1 MKTYQLYLLSI
12 FGGLLLALGWFPY
25 GFAPLLFV
33 GFVPLLIIEQ
43 VISDHFYKYKY
54 FILLSCT
61 YLSFL
66 IWNVI
71 TTWWVTKASLGGGI
85 MAITA
90 NTLLMTIV
98 FLMYHKT
105 KSRIGKKWGGLIF
118 ICYWMAFEFFHLRW
132 DLSWPWLTLGNGF
145 ADHPRW
151 IQWYEFTGVFG
162 GSLWV
167 LSSNVLIAKLLGDK
181 FVGRAYTKTNVIWIL
196 SLLMI
201 PILLSYVIYNCKGKF
216 EGETKVVI
224 VQPNIDPYN
233 EKFNSSFDNQLR
245 KMLKLAG
252 VKTDSTTDYLIF
264 PETAIQDNLW
274 EGKLNESP
282 SIRTLREFLKPFP
295 KLKIVIGANS
305 SRAFLKGETPTIT
318 ARHFGDDTTSFYD
331 DYNTGLQIDNTDSI
345 QVYHKSRLV
354 PGVEKM
360 PFPFI
365 FKYLE
370 KYAISLGGTAGS
382 YGTQEDRTAFVSK
395 DKKMKTGAVICYE
408 SIYGE
413 FVTGYVNNGAQFIS
427 IITNDG
433 WWGDTP
439 GYKQHLK
446 FGTLRAIETRR
457 WIARSANTG
466 ISCFIN
472 PLGEIE
478 QATDYWKPAVISGKI
493 KLIDE
498 QTIYM
503 RLGDY
508 IARAAILLSALFLLY
523 SWLIRFKV
531 IKTSNKYI

>member
-1 MKTYQLYLLSI
+1 
-12 FGGLLLALGWFPY
+12 
-25 GFAPLLFV
+25 
-33 GFVPLLIIEQ
+33 
-43 VISDHFYKYKY
+43 
-54 FILLSCT
+54 
-61 YLSFL
+61 
-66 IWNVI
+66 
-71 TTWWVTKASLGGGI
+71 
-85 MAITA
+85 
-90 NTLLMTIV
+90 
-98 FLMYHKT
+98 
-105 KSRIGKKWGGLIF
+105 
-118 ICYWMAFEFFHLRW
+118 
-132 DLSWPWLTLGNGF
+132 
-145 ADHPRW
+145 
-151 IQWYEFTGVFG
+151 
-162 GSLWV
+162 
-167 LSSNVLIAKLLGDK
+167 
-181 FVGRAYTKTNVIWIL
+181 
-196 SLLMI
+196 MI

-382 YGTQEDRTAFVSK
+382 YGTQEERTAFVSK